1 MQDAYVVGFFS
12 FPPLPPSP
20 PCLLFL
26 PVYVSLWLVVVVK
39 VIDGSDDADGGA
51 LPPDRKKK
59 KKEEVKTSSYLS
71 WLEWNAERSY
81 FVSTETLSSVFF
93 P

>member
-1 MQDAYVVGFFS
+1 MTLMVV
-12 FPPLPPSP
+12 PYHQLE
-20 PCLLFL
+20 
-26 PVYVSLWLVVVVK
+26 
-39 VIDGSDDADGGA
+39 
-51 LPPDRKKK
+51 KKK

-81 FVSTETLSSVFF
+81 FISTETLSSVFF